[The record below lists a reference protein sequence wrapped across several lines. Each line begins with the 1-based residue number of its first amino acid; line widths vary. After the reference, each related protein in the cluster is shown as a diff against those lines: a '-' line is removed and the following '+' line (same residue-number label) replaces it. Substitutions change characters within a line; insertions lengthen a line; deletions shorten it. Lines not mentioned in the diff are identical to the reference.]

1 MKRIVL
7 TVITGPEMGRRLEV
21 APEGATLGRSSR
33 MADLKLSDG
42 MLSRLHCRF
51 FLEDDRAMVQDLG
64 SSNGTSLNGT
74 PLGAEPTAMAPGD
87 VVTVGETGL
96 RVTLEDAAPGAPTA
110 PTPPPAPE
118 TPPAPSPV
126 SPLPPEPKAEATPK
140 EAAPEGPIDL
150 GLSDEK
156 PAANG
161 PRKGLLAG
169 LAVGVAAL
177 VCLAVGVRLFM
188 ATDAPTE
195 EQMRTLQT
203 PAEQPFEFRYE
214 RLKINDT
221 SLYRYILTYDNT
233 GTLALDIV
241 DLGMDDR
248 SYAKQK
254 KLDAD
259 AQAALRRTVLGSG
272 YAGIPALTPQQ
283 STDGTLNRSTLTLAV
298 GTEVWTRTAENTS
311 NRAFDTY
318 CAQLEEFARTALGAI
333 ATQYSVEELRVLAQ
347 EQLALARRHW
357 EQRDGAENELFQS
370 VQAYRQGL
378 SYLETLNPKPDF
390 AADLTRGLD
399 EAEAL
404 LDQRYNDLR
413 FQVEQAENTGRLDDA
428 ARLLQRVLR
437 LIPDREDARHEAA
450 QIRLLTLENLKKGGR

>member
-51 FLEDDRAMVQDLG
+51 FLEGDRAMVQDLG

-96 RVTLEDAAPGAPTA
+96 RVTLEDAAPGAAA
-110 PTPPPAPE
+110 PTPPAPE

-126 SPLPPEPKAEATPK
+126 SPLPPEPKAEAAPK
-140 EAAPEGPIDL
+140 ESAPEGPIDL

-188 ATDAPTE
+188 ATDASAE

-203 PAEQPFEFRYE
+203 PAKQPFEFRYE

-254 KLDAD
+254 TLDAD

-311 NRAFDTY
+311 NRAFDNY

-333 ATQYSVEELRVLAQ
+333 ATQYSVEELRALAQ
-347 EQLALARRHW
+347 EQLSLARRHW
-357 EQRDGAENELFQS
+357 EQRDGAENELFQC

-404 LDQRYNDLR
+404 LNQRYNDLR